1 MMRAFPCVC
10 LCWEGTVGLTAGVLF
25 CVSGVVPEPFSICTQ
40 SIAVLCSI
48 AVVSC
53 ALELLRGGRGAF
65 LELNSDSYSS
75 CFT

>member
-1 MMRAFPCVC
+1 MFV
-10 LCWEGTVGLTAGVLF
+10 LSGQGTVGLTGGVLL
-25 CVSGVVPEPFSICTQ
+25 CVSECEWNCAWTHQYLCIIQF
-40 SIAVLCSI
+40 AVLCSI

-53 ALELLRGGRGAF
+53 MLGLLRGGRGAF